1 MTVINAHPEPGS
13 PPALQTL
20 SWNLTRLC
28 NLACGHC
35 YLDAGTRQGRRRE
48 ELDTETCRGII
59 DQIAAAAPE
68 CLLILTGGEP
78 LLRHDLEALC
88 DYAARAGLWVVV
100 GTNGTLLTARRAR
113 ALLAAG
119 VKGVGIS
126 LDSLQPERHDRF
138 RGKDGAWREAVAG
151 LEAASAEDLDTVL
164 QMSLFP
170 WNEGELEAMAEFA
183 EAHGVRALNVY
194 FLVCTGRGQTQTGL
208 DAEATEAVYAR
219 LHRLQ
224 QRHAGRMLVNA
235 KCAPQFQRYIHRTD
249 SASAHL
255 HTFETGCPAGTHYAR
270 IGPTGAMTPCPYM
283 PEAGE
288 SLEDATLKDI
298 WRDGEA
304 FVRIRNRGA
313 LGGRCGICEF
323 RQACGGCRAR
333 ALAAHGDL
341 LGEDPC
347 CTYRPLGNEPPIQL
361 PGTALYGSPLQSEP
375 PRDGGSACNS
385 IPVEWD
391 DDALAQVGR
400 IPPFVRG
407 MVKRR
412 MEQFA
417 RKQGKSRITADMM
430 AAAKEKAAPFLARR
444 VMPR

>member
-1 MTVINAHPEPGS
+1 M
-13 PPALQTL
+13 
-20 SWNLTRLC
+20 
-28 NLACGHC
+28 
-35 YLDAGTRQGRRRE
+35 
-48 ELDTETCRGII
+48 DTETCRGII

-88 DYAARAGLWVVV
+88 DYATKAGLWVVV
-100 GTNGTLLTARRAR
+100 GTNGTLLTARRAK

-126 LDSLQPERHDRF
+126 LDSLQPRAHDRF
-138 RGKDGAWREAVAG
+138 RGRDGAWREAVAG
-151 LEAASAEDLDTVL
+151 LETARAEGLDAVV

-183 EAHGVRALNVY
+183 EGRGARALNVY

-219 LHRLQ
+219 LHKLQ
-224 QRHAGRMLVNA
+224 QHHAGRMLVNA
-235 KCAPQFQRYIHRTD
+235 KCAPQFQRFIHQTD
-249 SASAHL
+249 PTSAHL
-255 HTFETGCPAGTHYAR
+255 RTFETGCPAGIHYAR
-270 IGPTGAMTPCPYM
+270 IGPTGTMTPCPYM

-288 SLEDATLKDI
+288 KLGDASLEDI
-298 WRDGEA
+298 WRNGEA
-304 FVRIRNRGA
+304 FVRIRDRGA
-313 LGGRCGICEF
+313 LGGRCGLCEF

-333 ALAAHGDL
+333 ALADHGDL

-347 CTYRPLGNEPPIQL
+347 CSYRPGVGGHPVQL
-361 PGTALYGSPLQSEP
+361 PETALYGSSMDAPPLEGTDPEP
-375 PRDGGSACNS
+375 GMPH
-385 IPVEWD
+385 VEWD
-391 DDALAQVGR
+391 AEALDQMRR

-430 AAAKEKAAPFLARR
+430 AAAKEKAATFLARR
-444 VMPR
+444 GIRGS